1 MRYKKIIVPL
11 ENVEFDMVSKFKN
24 KCYIHG
30 DNIYIYVPEDKKSV
44 VKKEKIIKGKLS
56 KEHKKKI
63 KITKGKLS
71 EETKKKISE
80 KLKGHKQSEE
90 TKQKRRETYASKRTK

>member
-24 KCYIHG
+24 RCYIHG
-30 DNIYIYVPEDKKSV
+30 DNIYIYVPEEKKSV
-44 VKKEKIIKGKLS
+44 VKQNKKPVVKEN
-56 KEHKKKI
+56 KKKI
-63 KITKGKLS
+63 KITRGKLS

-90 TKQKRRETYASKRTK
+90 TKQKRRETYVLKRTK